1 MLPALD
7 RLSLDRADD
16 TGEVLF
22 VSWNSLNAAGA
33 AGTFDASHAR
43 NLIQERRR
51 PQNGLYRPLYVIDGS
66 NIFYTSPGGADWRWR
81 EEQLDDDWGKDAL
94 GPADETLRW
103 DTKLFEGLG
112 SPIAK
117 YTETLPDR
125 FPDQQRG
132 FNMEAISDLALE
144 QESVVPWQ
152 LTPRNKRVND
162 GQYKYWKIPPQ
173 LGDVVVVSSVDT
185 YTFHI
190 LEKLDAVQ
198 ELLGRFLDP
207 AGKLF
212 WVVIGPHTCG
222 FTNRSR
228 PCLDRVDNR
237 CIFRFDPPRTDTRAL
252 HELCEFDDVITL
264 LLCDA
269 FRLQGGEPELI
280 TGDRKLRIFWKSK
293 GHFLVD
299 GEQAYFLATPWQ
311 LRISSY
317 MDAILVWQEMQRA
330 GRMRFGVGE
339 FTIEELRNRPAN
351 RPSGSFL
358 P

>member
-22 VSWNSLNAAGA
+22 VSWNSLNADGA
-33 AGTFDASHAR
+33 AGTFDASHAGK
-43 NLIQERRR
+43 LIQERRR
-51 PQNGLYRPLYVIDGS
+51 PPYGPYRPLYVIDGS
-66 NIFYTSPGGADWRWR
+66 NIFYTRPGGADWRWR
-81 EEQLDDDWGKDAL
+81 AEQLDDDWGKDAL

-117 YTETLPDR
+117 YTETLP
-125 FPDQQRG
+125 G
-132 FNMEAISDLALE
+132 FNMKAISNLALE

-152 LTPRNKRVND
+152 LTPRHLRVND
-162 GQYKYWKIPPQ
+162 GEYKYGRSFPPQ

-198 ELLGRFLDP
+198 ELLRRFLDP

-212 WVVIGPHTCG
+212 WVVIGPDTCG
-222 FTNRSR
+222 FTNNSR
-228 PCLDRVDNR
+228 PCLDRVENR
-237 CIFRFDPPRTDTRAL
+237 CIFRFDPPLTDTRAL

-299 GEQAYFLATPWQ
+299 GELAYFLATPWQ

-317 MDAILVWQEMQRA
+317 MDAIRVWQAMQRA

-339 FTIEELRNRPAN
+339 FTIEELRNRPAST
-351 RPSGSFL
+351 PGSFL